1 MTSRRRMSS
10 CLDTRGEVRHGSSK
24 MRRARAGSSE
34 SRPKA
39 RKRRRREVTPRRL
52 TVTAIFERHGKWY
65 VGYVPE
71 IPGVNAQ
78 ERSLP
83 SARASLKAALR
94 ELALISPKQV
104 HGVRRQV
111 ERLRVSLVA

>member
-1 MTSRRRMSS
+1 MSR
-10 CLDTRGEVRHGSSK
+10 V
-24 MRRARAGSSE
+24 RAGSSG